1 MSHNPDDYMKDSA
14 GRLVPRTNVK
24 PEDLLQDELVKK
36 LFERARAIRELMRQF
51 REDADSDIRAFL
63 DLLAEQYGAKKGG
76 AKGNLTLSTYNRCE
90 RITIA
95 VSDTITGGPEL
106 QITEQFEIIAGT
118 LRRCIASEG

>member
-14 GRLVPRTNVK
+14 GRLVPRANVK

-76 AKGNLTLSTYNRCE
+76 AKGNLTLSTYDGCE
-90 RITIA
+90 RVTIA
-95 VSDTITGGPEL
+95 IAGTITVGPEL

-118 LRRCIASEG
+118 LRRRIASEG